1 VTSLL
6 TGMRKTIL
14 PAITHA
20 EEMQTG
26 TSGDSSQELP
36 RTLLYPPEVT
46 RVPGTIVEAPSG
58 ARSRLS
64 PIDYTFGVAQSSLP
78 TILV

>member
-6 TGMRKTIL
+6 TGLRMAIL
-14 PAITHA
+14 PAITHS
-20 EEMQTG
+20 EETQAG
-26 TSGDSSQELP
+26 KPGDSSQELP
-36 RTLLYPPEVT
+36 RTLLYPPEAT

-64 PIDYTFGVAQSSLP
+64 PIDYR
-78 TILV
+78 